1 MTFAVRHMSVQY
13 GDTEALTDVTL
24 EVEAGEIC
32 ALMGHSGSGKSSL
45 LRGAAGIVPVSS
57 GTVTI
62 GARNVTKLPIHERR
76 IGVMFQS
83 YALFP
88 HLNVAQNVSFGI
100 STDVD
105 RDHRVNELLNMV
117 DLAGF
122 QNRAVG
128 DLSGGEQQRVAL
140 ARTLAPAPDVLL
152 LDEPLGS
159 LDTALRQTLLAD
171 MGDIFSTMG
180 IPVVYVTHDP
190 DEAFAIADSLTV
202 LLGGIVDASGT
213 PRSVWEEPPTVAT
226 AQIVGRESV
235 VAAAD
240 LPAAIGSDKTGSVL
254 VPTEAVRLAASA
266 DDQLDD
272 DRTATVTATVLRTVF
287 AGLVSRATIRC
298 GDAALTL
305 DTTAD
310 LKRDQEIRITV
321 DTESIIEFARAG

>member
-13 GDTEALTDVTL
+13 GDAEALTDVTL

-45 LRGAAGIVPVSS
+45 LRAAAGIVPISS
-57 GTVTI
+57 GTVSI
-62 GARNVTKLPIHERR
+62 GARNVTALPTHERR

-100 STDVD
+100 STEVD
-105 RDHRVNELLNMV
+105 RDHRVDELLNMV

-122 QNRAVG
+122 QGRAVG

-140 ARTLAPAPDVLL
+140 ARTLAPTPDVLL

-171 MGDIFSTMG
+171 MGDIFSTMA

-202 LLGGIVDASGT
+202 LVGGVVDAAGS
-213 PRSVWEEPPTVAT
+213 PQSLWAEPPTVAT
-226 AQIVGRESV
+226 AQLVGRESV
-235 VAAAD
+235 VDAAD
-240 LPAAIGSDKTGSVL
+240 LPAAMGGNKTGSVL
-254 VPTEAVRLAASA
+254 VPTEAVRLAAST
-266 DDQLDD
+266 DGQLNDAG
-272 DRTATVTATVLRTVF
+272 TTSVTATVLRTVF

-321 DTESIIEFARAG
+321 DTDAIVEFAGAG